1 MRKPKPLETISYL
14 RALLIATIPPLGVWK
29 QVRENPAANDRLF
42 SRRPTRIEDI
52 ESVLG
57 AGALVGSFLAGIVV
71 LQILAGF
78 VAVVWLVR
86 PLGRLLI
93 PRRLARSERELVA
106 LTWLIRPTPLV
117 LFGLPIWLAAEGEWL
132 AAAILGCFSTV
143 AALLAMFLAPP
154 HVQLPS
160 GSKGEPCEQLSAPV
174 NGR

>member
-1 MRKPKPLETISYL
+1 MRKPNPLETISYR

-29 QVRENPAANDRLF
+29 QVRENPAPDDRPF
-42 SRRPTRIEDI
+42 SRRPTPIEVI

-93 PRRLARSERELVA
+93 PRRLARAERELVA

-143 AALLAMFLAPP
+143 AVLLAMFL
-154 HVQLPS
+154 LRLMFS
-160 GSKGEPCEQLSAPV
+160 GLV
-174 NGR
+174 GRKANHASN